1 MHSKLSFIVL
11 ITLTSIVFLSGCVS
25 SQQSLIPESSKAVD
39 QPIAAP
45 PISTPAA
52 DLRTSAPAPFAPTG
66 PLRTPPMINPE
77 GVRPLTDAEKDRLI
91 NIAMDTPQ
99 AQQRGAASS
108 TTIAW
113 GAIVWK
119 NQAMTEWGQYRTF
132 PYSIVQTGVPQPGFT
147 LTQPGVTPAL
157 VSGEVPQDADFY
169 PEVRL
174 FYQQY
179 TPHWTVIVDI
189 NLNTWQP
196 VLVQSNGVVDRGPGP
211 RVTVPTTLYS
221 PK

>member
-1 MHSKLSFIVL
+1 MVLLSLLLFACSAEYPSNSGSNSPAVSANSSISS
-11 ITLTSIVFLSGCVS
+11 TSLSPVS
-25 SQQSLIPESSKAVD
+25 S
-39 QPIAAP
+39 PI
-45 PISTPAA
+45 IS
-52 DLRTSAPAPFAPTG
+52 SAPAPFAPTG

-91 NIAMDTPQ
+91 NIAMDIPQ
-99 AQQRGAASS
+99 AQHRGAASS
-108 TTIAW
+108 KTIAW

-147 LTQPGVTPAL
+147 LTQPGVAPAL
-157 VSGEVPQDADFY
+157 VSGEVPQDSDFY

-179 TPHWTVIVDI
+179 TPHWMVIVDI

-196 VLVQSNGVVDRGPGP
+196 VLVQSNGVVDRGSGP
-211 RVTVPTTLYS
+211 RVTIPTTLYS